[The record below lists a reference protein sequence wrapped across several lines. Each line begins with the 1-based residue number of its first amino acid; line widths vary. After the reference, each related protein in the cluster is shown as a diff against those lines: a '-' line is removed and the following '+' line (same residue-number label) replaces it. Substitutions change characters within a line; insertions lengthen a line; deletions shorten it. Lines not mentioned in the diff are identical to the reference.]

1 MSIAGPA
8 PLGVPMELP
17 KQIAKPLNQI
27 EQVMEFGRS
36 TLETV
41 EAWVPVVEN
50 VTGKLP
56 KPVDQA
62 LKGTSFYYGAMGLFA
77 IKSLVMDIR
86 DAIVASNVV
95 DRVKSICR
103 AVISGGNIA
112 MAANAILGGLKT
124 VGVIA
129 KNALPWTEIV
139 NNVLFPLQALSLGL
153 SVHDFT
159 ETAND
164 HHEFLQNLNVKDLTS
179 SCQYVM
185 KNKDRLRKVLVLS
198 KKTNLDL
205 RAERIMQGIQ
215 SVNAE
220 ERRIA
225 KEEGDALVSI
235 LRRRVNTKFNLEV
248 AGLVVKVAAVA
259 TAGISIVVPPNPVTM
274 GIGAICA
281 VASLALYSLEKLLL
295 SSNKDPFAEPENVWY
310 KQMAHKA
317 RQFVYRCADS
327 VEKVA
332 LDTASR
338 LETRLQQP
346 LAVM

>member
-1 MSIAGPA
+1 MSIAGSA

-17 KQIAKPLNQI
+17 KQIAKPLNYL
-27 EQVMEFGRS
+27 EQAMEFGRS

-50 VTGKLP
+50 VAGKLP
-56 KPVDQA
+56 KPVDHA

-77 IKSLVMDIR
+77 IKSLVTDIR
-86 DAIVASNVV
+86 DAIVASTVV

-112 MAANAILGGLKT
+112 MAGNAILGGLKT
-124 VGVIA
+124 VGVLA

-153 SVHDFT
+153 SVHDFS
-159 ETAND
+159 ETATD
-164 HHEFLQNLNVKDLTS
+164 RHEFLHNLNVQDLTAT
-179 SCQYVM
+179 CQYVI
-185 KNKDRLRKVLVLS
+185 KNKDRLRKALVLS
-198 KKTNLDL
+198 KKTNLDF
-205 RAERIMQGIQ
+205 RADRIMQGIQ
-215 SVNAE
+215 SANAE
-220 ERRIA
+220 ERRLA
-225 KEEGDALVSI
+225 KEEGEALVAI
-235 LRRRVNTKFNLEV
+235 LRRRVNTKFTLEV

-259 TAGISIVVPPNPVTM
+259 TAGISIFVPPNPVTL

-281 VASLALYSLEKLLL
+281 VASLAIYSLEKLLL
-295 SSNKDPFAEPENVWY
+295 QSNKDPFSEPDAVWH

-317 RQFVYRCADS
+317 RQFVYTCADN
-327 VEKVA
+327 VEKIA

-338 LETRLQQP
+338 LETNLQQP